1 MLHALMHTLCLKS
14 HRLNKKNKE
23 IGKKTSRMMKVN
35 GTKRQTEKEYKFKLS
50 WFTEGQT

>member
-1 MLHALMHTLCLKS
+1 
-14 HRLNKKNKE
+14 
-23 IGKKTSRMMKVN
+23 MMKVN